1 MSYPMQ
7 LLKQS
12 TRLSAVLLSTV
23 LMVSNINIAWA
34 VFSGGSASGNVETP
48 VPGNNSKI
56 GAINIVPSPPDLNV
70 KSYALLDYDS
80 GQVLA
85 EKNMNERLPP
95 ASLTKLM
102 TAYIVENM
110 LQSNRIK
117 ADDEVI
123 VSKKAWQTGGSTMFL
138 EVGETTTVLDLLK
151 GLIVVSGND
160 AAVALSE
167 YVAGSEEGFVQIMN
181 ATARQMKLTNTHFMD
196 ANGLP
201 GKEHYSSAYDLA
213 RIGWHIIHDHPQ
225 YYPYYSIREFQHGVD
240 KRTGSALA
248 PQPNRLSLLWTNP
261 DADGLKT
268 GHTQE
273 AGYCLT
279 ASIKKDNRRLIAV
292 VLNAPTSS
300 RRDIEAQKL
309 LTYGYRFFTNVNVA
323 GTDVLKTVPVWKGT
337 ENSLAVGVNEPVWVT
352 VPKGDGEKVRSEV
365 VMNSSLDTPIAK
377 GQQVGELKVMLNG
390 EVLKSTPVMAQENID
405 RAGFFKRL
413 WDSIVM
419 FFKNLF

>member
-7 LLKQS
+7 LWKQS
-12 TRLSAVLLSTV
+12 MLLSIQTVLLSTA
-23 LMVSNINIAWA
+23 LMVSNIALA
-34 VFSGGSASGNVETP
+34 AFSSSGVSGNMETP

-56 GAINIVPSPPDLNV
+56 AAINIVPSPPDLNV
-70 KSYALLDYDS
+70 KAYALLDYDS

-117 ADDEVI
+117 ADDKVRI
-123 VSKKAWQTGGSTMFL
+123 SKKAWQTGGSTMFL
-138 EVGETTTVLDLLK
+138 EVGETTTVLELLK

-167 YVAGSEEGFVQIMN
+167 YIAGSEEGFVQIMN
-181 ATARQMKLTNTHFMD
+181 ATARQMKLANTHFVD

-201 GKEHYSSAYDLA
+201 DQEHYSSAYDLA
-213 RIGWHIIHDHPQ
+213 LISWHIIHDHPQ
-225 YYPYYSIREFQHGVD
+225 YYPYYAIREFQHGVD

-273 AGYCLT
+273 AGYCLS
-279 ASIKKDNRRLIAV
+279 ASIKKDDRRLIAV
-292 VLNAPTSS
+292 VLNAPSSS

-309 LTYGYRFFTNVNVA
+309 LTYGYRFFTSVNVA
-323 GTDVLKTVPVWKGT
+323 GTEVLKTVPVWKGT
-337 ENSLAVGVNEPVWVT
+337 KNTLTVGVNDPVWVT
-352 VPKGDGEKVRSEV
+352 VPKGDGSKVQSEV
-365 VMNSSLDTPIAK
+365 IMNASLDTPIVK

-390 EVLKSTPVMAQENID
+390 EALKSTPVIARENID

-413 WDSIVM
+413 WDSILM